1 MSQSSKRILVTGG
14 AGFVGTRFVTDLVEA
29 GHDVHVVDDCSVGS
43 PDRLPAGV
51 TVDEVD
57 VRSRELEPAL
67 QSYDPHAIVHMAAIH
82 YVPYC
87 DEHPGE
93 TYDVNVLG
101 TRTLLDAARTLDTL
115 ETVVNVSSAAVYP
128 PLDGPLSEDVRPG
141 PMDPYGKS
149 KLVGEELVNLF
160 GERTDVDTV
169 SARLFNVYGP
179 GETNPHLIPAI
190 LDQLRDGS
198 RTVELGNLT
207 PRRDYVHVRDV
218 SRALQ
223 RLVDHADD
231 APPALNVGT
240 GDAHSVRAVVEAV
253 SLALGEDI
261 EVTQDQERVRA
272 SDRPHLQADIERMS
286 SVTGWTPTVGLVDGL
301 AELLVMDGVEAT

>member
-1 MSQSSKRILVTGG
+1 MSQSPQRVLVTGG
-14 AGFVGTRFVTDLVEA
+14 AGFVGSRFVSDLVNA

-43 PDRLPAGV
+43 ADRLPAGA
-51 TVDEVD
+51 TVDTVD
-57 VRSRELEPAL
+57 VRSRELEPVL
-67 QSYDPHAIVHMAAIH
+67 QSFDPHVIVHLAALH

-128 PLDGPLSEDVRPG
+128 PIDGPLSEDVRPG

-149 KLVGEELVNLF
+149 KLVAEELVELF
-160 GERTDVDTV
+160 GERSDVDTV
-169 SARLFNVYGP
+169 SVRLFNVYGP

-190 LDQLRDGS
+190 LEQLRDGN

-207 PRRDYVHVRDV
+207 PRRDYIHVSDV
-218 SRALQ
+218 SRGLQ
-223 RLVDHADD
+223 EFVRHADE
-231 APPALNVGT
+231 APAALNLGT
-240 GDAHSVRAVVEAV
+240 GEAYSVRAVVEAV
-253 SLALGEDI
+253 SMALGADI
-261 EVTQDQERVRA
+261 EVTQSQDRVRA
-272 SDRPHLQADIERMS
+272 SDRPHLQADMS
-286 SVTGWTPTVGLVDGL
+286 RTTAVTGWEPEIGLVDGL
-301 AELLVMDGVEAT
+301 ESLLARDEVEAT